1 MTGAARR
8 PLALAS
14 VLLLIGVAD
23 DALGLTGL
31 DLWQWTVAAGLAAA
45 VGLRR
50 LPFADASKATRRIRA
65 GRALAGVAAA
75 GAAVYLAATAAFLA
89 ADAANITLPEGLE
102 ALFIIGALA
111 FLAGIT
117 LGQALLAS
125 ALFADAATPRRIS
138 LLLLASAALF
148 TTPLPTLFAVH
159 VPAIVSL
166 GIITLLAVV
175 LAALAST
182 QRARPVDDATAT
194 TQRP

>member
-23 DALGLTGL
+23 DALALTGL

-65 GRALAGVAAA
+65 GRALAGIAAA
-75 GAAVYLAATAAFLA
+75 GAAVYLAATAAFLTT
-89 ADAANITLPEGLE
+89 DGANIALPEELE

-125 ALFADAATPRRIS
+125 AVLADATNPRRIS

-148 TTPLPTLFAVH
+148 TTPLPALIGAD
-159 VPAIVSL
+159 VPAVVSL

-182 QRARPVDDATAT
+182 QGARPGDDAAT
-194 TQRP
+194 TPRRP